1 MLNKFVKGDD
11 TMQVSREQLLHIANL
26 AHLKLKDEEVDTYLL
41 HLQDILNFAE
51 KVNNAPTDGLG
62 ETIED
67 SYVNLKDNL
76 SYSIELSEIIFFEA
90 KEIKVKQQLIKIEK
104 ND

>member
-1 MLNKFVKGDD
+1 MDKI
-11 TMQVSREQLLHIANL
+11 IAL
-26 AHLKLKDEEVDTYLL
+26 ERDGTSY
-41 HLQDILNFAE
+41 
-51 KVNNAPTDGLG
+51 GLG